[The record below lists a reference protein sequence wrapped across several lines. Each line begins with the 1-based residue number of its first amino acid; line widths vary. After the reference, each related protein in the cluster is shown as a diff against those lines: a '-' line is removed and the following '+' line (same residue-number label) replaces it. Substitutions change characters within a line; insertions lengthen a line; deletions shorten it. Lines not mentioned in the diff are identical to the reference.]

1 MTAAVTDEEPADAPD
16 DTESGGGGGGFGF
29 IRWFL
34 QPLVCV
40 AAVAGCLIYVKLA
53 DVTPSEQRSL
63 GVPNLLELLG
73 QHMSVSLAAT
83 LLTCAI
89 GIPLGVALTRG
100 QMRRYSKPIITVAGF
115 GQAAPRSA

>member
-1 MTAAVTDEEPADAPD
+1 MTAAVTDEEPADTPD
-16 DTESGGGGGGFGF
+16 DTESGSAGGGFGF

-73 QHMSVSLAAT
+73 QPDVVGD
-83 LLTCAI
+83 LLRI
-89 GIPLGVALTRG
+89 LQSHGLGN
-100 QMRRYSKPIITVAGF
+100 
-115 GQAAPRSA
+115 